1 MDPRF
6 ITDGTLTSF
15 EDFIA
20 GEYVYVDKT
29 KFACELAK
37 SEGAYLLTRPR
48 RMGKSTMCLTL
59 EYLFSKGTVGTE
71 GLYCHEHW
79 PVKERYFVMHLNW
92 CNISPKSGGDFVFHV
107 VNELKTYAYYFGL
120 TLPQDRSLPNIF
132 KYLITNIIAKLND
145 DSFLSQHP
153 ELVNGDRPF
162 SRDNL
167 VLLID
172 EYDAPL
178 AEDLENSAAFDEITK
193 EYEVLLATIKSIP
206 NFRFVFLT
214 GITSYNW
221 NSISA
226 CANQFINISLDDD
239 YATCCG
245 YTLKEIEHYF
255 APELAKA
262 QSALSLSYDE
272 LMAKLSYFYDG
283 YLFCRT
289 QAAAVNSNR
298 ILNPVTVSL
307 FLTKPKKGFINYWH
321 KTGANSTFIFKLL
334 NLCSEALIGDVLD
347 KLFDNSPD
355 ADKSLDPSVIDY
367 IKAWVP
373 ALALSVDVDGNNE
386 QNHRLLKFPTNRLTV
401 KLDISS
407 PLNKYNAIPILFQ
420 AGYLTI
426 KAIKY
431 DKALLGFS
439 NHEIASS
446 LKSILMDDS
455 IFTDSDPFS
464 LSEKF
469 SKLDMPANE
478 IFTIFHAGGET
489 LAKFLDDLLN
499 TAPEQ
504 LFAAHES
511 ENVLS
516 YLTYLALDHAQLAI
530 ERDVHYVLGRADL
543 VLYKSSEESLLSDTV
558 IEFKVA
564 RQGENVL
571 KKLAAGAKQIVDKRY
586 GISYKN
592 PDPVR
597 YCIVFS
603 NDLRQVGAIGAVKG
617 DGSYEITYLSSKLTK
632 RGTLRS
638 MYRKATSKAKK
649 AKRVSSSD
657 KD

>member
-1 MDPRF
+1 MGRRL
-6 ITDGTLTSF
+6 ITNGFLTSF
-15 EDFIA
+15 EKLIK
-20 GEYVYVDKT
+20 GSYVYVDKT
-29 KFACELAK
+29 KFACELANT
-37 SEGAYLLTRPR
+37 EGAYLLTRPR
-48 RMGKSTMCLTL
+48 RMGKSTMVLTL

-71 GLYCHEHW
+71 GLYCHDHW
-79 PVKERYFVMHLNW
+79 PDKERYFVFRFMFNEINASSSEKFKHGFIQQIKLYAEYFD
-92 CNISPKSGGDFVFHV
+92 ISIELDSDIDEIFLSLISGS
-107 VNELKTYAYYFGL
+107 LKRL
-120 TLPQDRSLPNIF
+120 SDE
-132 KYLITNIIAKLND
+132 
-145 DSFLSQHP
+145 SFLAQHP
-153 ELVNGDRPF
+153 ELHDVERPLCT
-162 SRDNL
+162 NNV

-172 EYDAPL
+172 EYDTPL
-178 AEDLENSAAFDEITK
+178 AENLENSAVFDEIKK
-193 EYEVLLATIKSIP
+193 EYKVLLATIKNMTS
-206 NFRFVFLT
+206 FRFVFLT

-255 APELAKA
+255 APELVKA
-262 QSALSLSYDE
+262 QTALNLSYDE

-289 QAAAVNSNR
+289 QAAAVNSNK

-307 FLTKPKKGFINYWH
+307 FLTMPESGFLNYWH
-321 KTGANSTFIFKLL
+321 NTGANSTFIFKLL

-373 ALALSVDVDGNNE
+373 ALALSVDVGDNSE
-386 QNHRLLKFPTNRLTV
+386 QNHRLLKVPTNMLTV
-401 KLDISS
+401 KLDIGS

-426 KAIKY
+426 KAIK
-431 DKALLGFS
+431 DDEALLGFA
-439 NHEIASS
+439 NHEIATS
-446 LKSILMDDS
+446 LKSILRDDS
-455 IFTDSDPFS
+455 LFIDSDPFG

-469 SKLDMPANE
+469 SRLNMPANE
-478 IFTIFHAGGET
+478 IFAIFHAGGET
-489 LAKFLDDLLN
+489 LAKFLDDMLN

-511 ENVLS
+511 ENLLS
-516 YLTYLALDHAQLAI
+516 YLIYLALDHAQLAI

-543 VLYKSSEESLLSDTV
+543 VLYKSNEEALLSDIV

-586 GISYKN
+586 GISYKT

-617 DGSYEITYLSSKLTK
+617 DGSYEVTYLSSKLTD
-632 RGTLRS
+632 S
-638 MYRKATSKAKK
+638 HVQQSQE
-649 AKRVSSSD
+649 S
-657 KD
+657 

>member
-1 MDPRF
+1 MDQKY
-6 ITDGTLTSF
+6 ITIGMLTSF
-15 EDFIA
+15 KDFIS
-20 GEYVYVDKT
+20 GDTVYVDKT

-37 SEGAYLLTRPR
+37 GRSSILLTRPR

-71 GLYCHEHW
+71 GLYCHDHW

-92 CNISPKSGGDFVFHV
+92 CNISPKSGGDFAFHV
-107 VNELKTYAYYFGL
+107 VDELKTYAYYFGL

-172 EYDAPL
+172 EYDTPL
-178 AEDLENSAAFDEITK
+178 AENLDNSAVFDEITK

-226 CANQFINISLDDD
+226 CANQFINISLDDS

-255 APELAKA
+255 APELVKA
-262 QSALSLSYDE
+262 QSALNLSYDE
-272 LMAKLSYFYDG
+272 LLAKLSYFYDG
-283 YLFCRT
+283 YLFCRS
-289 QAAAVNSNR
+289 QAAAVNSNK

-347 KLFDNSPD
+347 KLFDNSHD

-373 ALALSVDVDGNNE
+373 ALALSVDVDDNNE
-386 QNHRLLKFPTNRLTV
+386 QNHRLLKVPTNLLKV

-431 DKALLGFS
+431 DQALLGFA

-455 IFTDSDPFS
+455 LFIDSDPFG

-469 SKLDMPANE
+469 SRLDMPANE
-478 IFTIFHAGGET
+478 IFAIFHTGGES

-499 TAPEQ
+499 TAPTQ

-516 YLTYLALDHAQLAI
+516 YLTYLALDHSKTAI

-543 VLYKSSEESLLSDTV
+543 VLFKSNEEGLLSDTV

-586 GISYKN
+586 GISYQN

-597 YCIVFS
+597 YCIVYS

-617 DGSYEITYLSSKLTK
+617 DGSYEITYQSSKLTK
-632 RGTLRS
+632 RGTLRA
-638 MYRKATSKAKK
+638 MYRKVTSTT
-649 AKRVSSSD
+649 
-657 KD
+657 

>member
-1 MDPRF
+1 MNMGRRS
-6 ITDGTLTSF
+6 ITTGMLTSF
-15 EDFIA
+15 KDFIS
-20 GEYVYVDKT
+20 GDTVYVDKT

-37 SEGAYLLTRPR
+37 GRSSILLTRPR

-71 GLYCHEHW
+71 GLYCHDHW
-79 PVKERYFVMHLNW
+79 PVKERYFVFRFMFNEINASSSEKFKHGFIQQIKLYAEYFD
-92 CNISPKSGGDFVFHV
+92 ISIELDSDIDEIFLSLISGS
-107 VNELKTYAYYFGL
+107 LKRL
-120 TLPQDRSLPNIF
+120 SDE
-132 KYLITNIIAKLND
+132 
-145 DSFLSQHP
+145 SFLAQHP
-153 ELVNGDRPF
+153 ELHDVERPLCTD
-162 SRDNL
+162 SV

-172 EYDAPL
+172 EYDTPL
-178 AEDLENSAAFDEITK
+178 AENLENSAVFDEIKK
-193 EYEVLLATIKSIP
+193 EYKVLLATIKNMTS
-206 NFRFVFLT
+206 FRFVFLT

-226 CANQFINISLDDD
+226 CANQFINISLDDN

-245 YTLKEIEHYF
+245 YTLQEIEHYF
-255 APELAKA
+255 APELVKA
-262 QSALSLSYDE
+262 QTALNLSYDE

-289 QAAAVNSNR
+289 PDAAVSSNK

-307 FLTKPKKGFINYWH
+307 FLTMPECGFLNYWH

-355 ADKSLDPSVIDY
+355 ADKILDPSVIDY

-373 ALALSVDVDGNNE
+373 ALALSVDVDDNNE
-386 QNHRLLKFPTNRLTV
+386 QNHRLLKVPTNLLKV

-431 DKALLGFS
+431 DQALLGFA
-439 NHEIASS
+439 NHEIATS
-446 LKSILMDDS
+446 LKSILRDDS
-455 IFTDSDPFS
+455 LFIDADPFS

-469 SKLDMPANE
+469 SSLKMPANE
-478 IFTIFHAGGET
+478 IFAIFHAGDET
-489 LAKFLDDLLN
+489 LANFLDELLN
-499 TAPEQ
+499 TAPEL

-511 ENVLS
+511 ENLLS
-516 YLTYLALDHAQLAI
+516 YLIYLALDHAQLAI
-530 ERDVHYVLGRADL
+530 ERAVHYVLGRADL
-543 VLYKSSEESLLSDTV
+543 VLYKSNEESLLSDTV

-586 GISYKN
+586 GISYQN

-632 RGTLRS
+632 RGTLRA
-638 MYRKATSKAKK
+638 MYRKATSTI
-649 AKRVSSSD
+649 
-657 KD
+657 

>member
-1 MDPRF
+1 MDQRF

-20 GEYVYVDKT
+20 GKYVYVDKT

-37 SEGAYLLTRPR
+37 GRSSILLTRPR

-71 GLYCHEHW
+71 GLYCHDHW
-79 PVKERYFVMHLNW
+79 PVKERYFVFRFMFNEINASSSEKFKHGFIQQIKLYAEYFD
-92 CNISPKSGGDFVFHV
+92 ISIELDSDIDEIFLSLISGS
-107 VNELKTYAYYFGL
+107 LKRL
-120 TLPQDRSLPNIF
+120 SDE
-132 KYLITNIIAKLND
+132 
-145 DSFLSQHP
+145 SFLAQHP
-153 ELVNGDRPF
+153 ELHDVERPLCTD
-162 SRDNL
+162 SV

-172 EYDAPL
+172 EYDTPL
-178 AEDLENSAAFDEITK
+178 AENLENSAVFDEIKK
-193 EYEVLLATIKSIP
+193 EYKVLLATIKNMTS
-206 NFRFVFLT
+206 FRFVFLT

-226 CANQFINISLDDD
+226 CANQFINISLDDN

-245 YTLKEIEHYF
+245 YTLQEIEHYF
-255 APELAKA
+255 APELVKA
-262 QSALSLSYDE
+262 QTALNLSYDE

-289 QAAAVNSNR
+289 PDAAVSSNK

-307 FLTKPKKGFINYWH
+307 FLTMPECGFLNYWH

-355 ADKSLDPSVIDY
+355 ADKILDPSVIDY

-373 ALALSVDVDGNNE
+373 ALALSVDVDDNNE
-386 QNHRLLKFPTNRLTV
+386 QNHRLLKVPTNLLKV

-431 DKALLGFS
+431 DQALLGFA
-439 NHEIASS
+439 NHEIATS
-446 LKSILMDDS
+446 LKSILRDDS
-455 IFTDSDPFS
+455 LFIDADPFS

-469 SKLDMPANE
+469 SSLKMPANE
-478 IFTIFHAGGET
+478 IFAIFHAGDET
-489 LAKFLDDLLN
+489 LANFLDELLN
-499 TAPEQ
+499 TAPEL

-511 ENVLS
+511 ENLLS
-516 YLTYLALDHAQLAI
+516 YLIYLALDHAQLAI
-530 ERDVHYVLGRADL
+530 ERAVHYVLGRADL
-543 VLYKSSEESLLSDTV
+543 VLYKSNEESLLSDTV

-586 GISYKN
+586 GISYQN

-632 RGTLRS
+632 RGTLRA
-638 MYRKATSKAKK
+638 MYRKATSTI
-649 AKRVSSSD
+649 
-657 KD
+657 

>member
-1 MDPRF
+1 MDQRF

-20 GEYVYVDKT
+20 GKYVYVDKT
-29 KFACELAK
+29 KFACELANT
-37 SEGAYLLTRPR
+37 EGAYLLTRPR
-48 RMGKSTMCLTL
+48 RMGKSTMVLTL

-92 CNISPKSGGDFVFHV
+92 SNIKSDSKEDFTFHIV
-107 VNELKTYAYYFGL
+107 DELKTYAYYFGL
-120 TLPQDRSLPNIF
+120 TLPQDRSLSNTF
-132 KYLITNIIAKLND
+132 KFLINNIIAKLQDN
-145 DSFLSQHP
+145 SFLSQHP
-153 ELVNGDRPF
+153 ELHDDERPLCT
-162 SRDNL
+162 DNV

-178 AEDLENSAAFDEITK
+178 AENLDNSAVFDEIKK
-193 EYEVLLATIKSIP
+193 EYKVLLATIKNMTS
-206 NFRFVFLT
+206 FRFVFLT

-226 CANQFINISLDDD
+226 CANQFINISLDDR

-255 APELAKA
+255 APELVNA
-262 QSALSLSYDE
+262 QTALNLSYDE

-373 ALALSVDVDGNNE
+373 ALALSVDVDDNNE
-386 QNHRLLKFPTNRLTV
+386 QNHRLLKVPTNLLKV

-431 DKALLGFS
+431 DQALLGFA
-439 NHEIASS
+439 NHEVASS
-446 LKSILMDDS
+446 LKSILRDKSLFIDA
-455 IFTDSDPFS
+455 DPFG
-464 LSEKF
+464 LSKKF
-469 SKLDMPANE
+469 SRLNKPASE
-478 IFTIFHAGGET
+478 IFAIFHAGGET

-511 ENVLS
+511 ENLLS
-516 YLTYLALDHAQLAI
+516 YLIYLALDHAQLAR
-530 ERDVHYVLGRADL
+530 EREVHYVLGRADL
-543 VLYKSSEESLLSDTV
+543 VLYKSNEESLLSDTV

-586 GISYKN
+586 GISYQN

-603 NDLRQVGAIGAVKG
+603 NDIRQVGAIGAVKG
-617 DGSYEITYLSSKLTK
+617 DGSYEVTYLSSKLTK

-638 MYRKATSKAKK
+638 MYRKATSTI
-649 AKRVSSSD
+649 
-657 KD
+657 